1 MDSKRIQDIACN
13 NFESYL
19 FDCPHYSLYD
29 RKDDKEPFWDGS
41 LFKYADSNKSNNSYV
56 GKISVQIKGKLV
68 TAITT
73 GNQFS
78 YPIETTDL
86 KAFLNDATIFIVCQ
100 INKNDHRDYKL
111 FYKLLLPETVKS
123 ILKGKSHQQTI
134 TVKFKEIP
142 EPEEFELMCDTFLID
157 KVKQAS
163 FANMKTPSLLE
174 LSEKGINKI
183 SCYAPINSRNALDI
197 MKYLSSHLS
206 NLYAIPENN
215 FGIEIPIEGGPMRM
229 SFLSSDYIN
238 FESDN
243 GNFSIKAD
251 RIIDKGAMYVKIGN
265 IITIHF
271 HPENIQNITGR
282 FEWAKLPKS
291 LNNAITDIEF
301 VLNIYRSKSIH
312 RLNLSNI
319 NIPKDAMNWIA
330 ILQAYSNLY
339 MLTRTLHVFKD
350 IDLSTLKTEDD
361 FYGIEI
367 LYSSLLKGKTFKIK
381 KDSLRQY
388 NPLWLLKLGNI
399 TLLLWLS
406 INSDEEYIVKDIF
419 NTQEPFLIKDE
430 NNKISTV
437 TPYSLL
443 SICKLWE
450 TCDNIPFNNFIQPY
464 EDISSHNKTDLYAIA
479 NFDVLS
485 MLTAYDNLKNTDSIK
500 ADKLIN
506 AANTLNDWLI
516 DNDDTEQNIIH
527 YINKYQIIKRQRPFN
542 EEELVALNKI
552 IQDSST
558 PYPIRTC
565 ACILLENKDS
575 FTTNFSKCSQ
585 NEQETIKKFPIWK
598 LLK

>member
-1 MDSKRIQDIACN
+1 
-13 NFESYL
+13 
-19 FDCPHYSLYD
+19 
-29 RKDDKEPFWDGS
+29 
-41 LFKYADSNKSNNSYV
+41 
-56 GKISVQIKGKLV
+56 
-68 TAITT
+68 
-73 GNQFS
+73 
-78 YPIETTDL
+78 
-86 KAFLNDATIFIVCQ
+86 
-100 INKNDHRDYKL
+100 
-111 FYKLLLPETVKS
+111 
-123 ILKGKSHQQTI
+123 
-134 TVKFKEIP
+134 
-142 EPEEFELMCDTFLID
+142 MCDTFLID

-183 SCYAPINSRNALDI
+183 SCYAPINSRNAFDI

-251 RIIDKGAMYVKIGN
+251 RIIDKGTMYVKIGN

-312 RLNLSNI
+312 SLNLSNI

-330 ILQAYSNLY
+330 IFQAYSNLY

-367 LYSSLLKGKTFKIK
+367 LYSSLLKGKTLKLK

-443 SICKLWE
+443 SICKLWG

-516 DNDDTEQNIIH
+516 DNDTEQNIIH

-565 ACILLENKDS
+565 ACILLENKDC